1 MKNRTLK
8 KYKFT
13 DGHEITTNLSIDEAL
28 KRMNRLDTLRVLTEQ
43 YDCEEGISITKKALR
58 AYDKKDNFTGII
70 HLTFLEKDWLS
81 YMLESDFNDD
91 EDIKTIKFYCGITED
106 P

>member
-28 KRMNRLDTLRVLTEQ
+28 KRMNRL
-43 YDCEEGISITKKALR
+43 K
-58 AYDKKDNFTGII
+58 
-70 HLTFLEKDWLS
+70 H
-81 YMLESDFNDD
+81 
-91 EDIKTIKFYCGITED
+91 
-106 P
+106 